1 MPIPN
6 DLRRRKALGGMFSNA
21 EFCFLATSTVM
32 FQLLWRYRP
41 RKIGPGCVC
50 VIYIHTP
57 SCTLPLWR
65 GTRYGFGVHVIIR
78 TRTISPAKAFESKAR
93 CLVQTAQPV
102 INSSMMKKRL
112 LPLWRRLGFVVV
124 LCDLDYGSGVSPSL
138 LAFFFFPFQPLQEL
152 HPRFCGHVDHDLD
165 HLYPDLPLRNV
176 VQDSIS
182 SNLPLRNVVQD
193 LYTAL
198 QI

>member
-1 MPIPN
+1 MLDN
-6 DLRRRKALGGMFSNA
+6 QGGGASANTERFTSSESSRRDVFQRRVLFFG
-21 EFCFLATSTVM
+21 TSTVM

-65 GTRYGFGVHVIIR
+65 GTWYGFGVHVIIR

-138 LAFFFFPFQPLQEL
+138 LAFFFSVSTP
-152 HPRFCGHVDHDLD
+152 PRTAPTF
-165 HLYPDLPLRNV
+165 LRTCRSRSRS
-176 VQDSIS
+176 SIS
-182 SNLPLRNVVQD
+182 
-193 LYTAL
+193 
-198 QI
+198 